1 MSQNQTFQHIRPAF
15 QNDNSNVRGKKDGL
29 NDVSL
34 EQEANRVPVQQA
46 NAPPVQMMKR
56 GEKEPRRVDND
67 SNNGAATF
75 KCFVSPTPGYF
86 SNDVEGDLPANFPDF
101 SPLPYEY
108 LNASN
113 NNNDHGQPMI
123 PQQRRPA
130 GNDAK
135 RQKIFLEMANRFQ
148 QHSGITTLGLPI
160 FPRRFNDVT
169 CRKEPQRDG
178 VPAHYDEQDSP
189 HLQWEER
196 KQQHEYLSTT
206 LNFPYKDFIKKNQ
219 GDNIQLWHDEE
230 EQSRLEKHFN
240 TKWQVE
246 FFSKFYSGE
255 LLETPDIFGPKTRGS
270 ENQAKKDDSSKN
282 CSLSAST
289 TRRSEEDDDVVF
301 VSMTST
307 TSTFKNSFE
316 DNRHVQEKGRKD
328 HSNTQ
333 NEKCISPSAS
343 SSNISHHSILLQEAA
358 MKLSAAMDDT
368 DKTRDIITCLEKE
381 MQVNRDVI
389 LKDERIA
396 YGATAT
402 S

>member
-1 MSQNQTFQHIRPAF
+1 MSQNQTFQHILPAF

-34 EQEANRVPVQQA
+34 EQEANRFPVQQA
-46 NAPPVQMMKR
+46 NAPPVQMKR

-75 KCFVSPTPGYF
+75 KCSVSPTPGYF

-135 RQKIFLEMANRFQ
+135 RQKIFHEMANRFQ
-148 QHSGITTLGLPI
+148 QHSGITTLCLPI
-160 FPRRFNDVT
+160 FPRRLNDVT

-178 VPAHYDEQDSP
+178 VPAHYDERDSP

-196 KQQHEYLSTT
+196 KQQHEYLPAT

-219 GDNIQLWHDEE
+219 GDIIQLWHDEE

-246 FFSKFYSGE
+246 FFSNFYSGE
-255 LLETPDIFGPKTRGS
+255 LLETPDIFSPKAPKKVS
-270 ENQAKKDDSSKN
+270 KNDANVCDENHVQKDNTFTANFEQHFAQDKDEKALNKLFMPIVSNTLEDHSDMDSS
-282 CSLSAST
+282 SSAACPT
-289 TRRSEEDDDVVF
+289 P
-301 VSMTST
+301 TSD
-307 TSTFKNSFE
+307 TSY
-316 DNRHVQEKGRKD
+316 
-328 HSNTQ
+328 
-333 NEKCISPSAS
+333 CC
-343 SSNISHHSILLQEAA
+343 LQKAA
-358 MKLSAAMDDT
+358 VKLFAAMDDT
-368 DKTRDIITCLEKE
+368 DKTRDAIARIEQHLNI
-381 MQVNRDVI
+381 NRDEV
-389 LKDERIA
+389 LK
-396 YGATAT
+396 GK
-402 S
+402 